1 MKFQNM
7 KKTEFQ
13 LTISCHQMKFPV
25 QKLCYIQLNCWPK
38 NSHRN
43 PQETQ
48 NVVRAIGGS
57 PQTDSKTPLLKKTP
71 IQLTEDR
78 EVELVLTQNCNPY
91 ILVSFLQYVLCMLLK
106 ETYR

>member
-7 KKTEFQ
+7 KKTELQ
-13 LTISCHQMKFPV
+13 LAISCHQLKFPV

-38 NSHRN
+38 ISHRI
-43 PQETQ
+43 PQEIQ
-48 NVVRAIGGS
+48 DVVKAIGGS

-71 IQLTEDR
+71 TQLTEHR
-78 EVELVLTQNCNPY
+78 KVELVLTQNCDRY
-91 ILVSFLQYVLCMLLK
+91 TLVSSLQYVLCMLLK